1 MLTDGRSEINEL
13 LTLKDPVL
21 LYPGGGDG
29 HSILLRQIL
38 LSTVVS
44 ELYARESRDHSPSSS
59 DEYHQS

>member
-38 LSTVVS
+38 LPSVVS
-44 ELYARESRDHSPSSS
+44 ELNARECS
-59 DEYHQS
+59 D